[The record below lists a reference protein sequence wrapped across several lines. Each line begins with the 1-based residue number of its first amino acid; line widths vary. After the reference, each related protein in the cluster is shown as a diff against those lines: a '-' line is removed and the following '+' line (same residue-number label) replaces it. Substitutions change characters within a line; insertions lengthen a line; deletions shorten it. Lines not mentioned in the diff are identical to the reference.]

1 MIVVVKRTD
10 YKKLAIKILSVVA
23 LVGLFAVYYFYM
35 GDFYKEFGTAQK
47 DEVQTQD
54 QEIADKIEQ
63 KAKAIESIIY
73 DEAVVATSLL
83 GNQNIKDIKIHN
95 DRLLIVANPQI
106 DLEPIMIRYG
116 VLALV
121 QNTKNDVKIA
131 VDLASIVQ
139 SRYIEDDDK

>member
-10 YKKLAIKILSVVA
+10 YKKLAVRAISLLSLIV
-23 LVGLFAVYYFYM
+23 LFAIYYFYM
-35 GDFYKEFGTAQK
+35 GDFYKDFGTSPQE
-47 DEVQTQD
+47 EVQNQN
-54 QEIADKIEQ
+54 QELLNKQEQ
-63 KAKAIESIIY
+63 KAKAIETIIY
-73 DEAVVATSLL
+73 DEAMVATSLL
-83 GNQNIKDIKIHN
+83 GNENIQDIKIHN
-95 DRLLIVANPQI
+95 DRLLIVANPRI

-139 SRYIEDDDK
+139 SRYIEDEK

>member
-10 YKKLAIKILSVVA
+10 YKKLAIRILSLVA
-23 LVGLFAVYYFYM
+23 LLGLFAIYYFYM
-35 GDFYKEFGTAQK
+35 GDFYKEFGNPPK
-47 DEVQTQD
+47 DEVQAQD
-54 QEIADKIEQ
+54 QELLNKQEQ

-73 DEAVVATSLL
+73 DEAVTATSLL

-95 DRLLIVANPQI
+95 DRLLIVANPHI

-139 SRYIEDDDK
+139 SRYIEDEK

>member
-10 YKKLAIKILSVVA
+10 YKKLAIRVSSLLGVV
-23 LVGLFAVYYFYM
+23 VLFAIYYFYM
-35 GDFYKEFGTAQK
+35 GDFYKDFGTSPK
-47 DEVQTQD
+47 EEVQNQN
-54 QEIADKIEQ
+54 QELLNKQEQ
-63 KAKAIESIIY
+63 KAKAIETIIY
-73 DEAVVATSLL
+73 DEAMVATSLL
-83 GNQNIKDIKIHN
+83 GNENIQDIKIHN
-95 DRLLIVANPQI
+95 DRLLIVANPRI

-139 SRYIEDDDK
+139 SRYIEDEK

>member
-10 YKKLAIKILSVVA
+10 YKKMIVRAISLIGLLA
-23 LVGLFAVYYFYM
+23 LFAVYYFYM
-35 GDFYKEFGTAQK
+35 GDFYKDFGTPQK
-47 DEVQTQD
+47 EEVQN
-54 QEIADKIEQ
+54 QEQELLNKQEQ
-63 KAKAIESIIY
+63 KAKAIETIIY
-73 DEAVVATSLL
+73 DEAVTATSLL
-83 GNQNIKDIKIHN
+83 GEQNIKDIKIHN
-95 DRLLIVANPQI
+95 DRLLIIANPKI

-139 SRYIEDDDK
+139 SRYIEDEK

>member
-10 YKKLAIKILSVVA
+10 YKKMIIKAISLMSLLA
-23 LVGLFAVYYFYM
+23 LFAIYYFYM
-35 GDFYKEFGTAQK
+35 GDFYKDFGTPPK
-47 DEVQTQD
+47 EEVQNQ
-54 QEIADKIEQ
+54 KILNKQEQ
-63 KAKAIESIIY
+63 KARAIETIIY

-83 GNQNIKDIKIHN
+83 GEQNIKDIKIHN
-95 DRLLIVANPQI
+95 DRLLIIANPKI

-139 SRYIEDDDK
+139 SRYIEDEK